1 MLRSFSLNL
10 LALAALGLGAFNL
23 LGLYTS
29 LRNYS
34 FLNQLPLAVPLA
46 YLLACR
52 AIWAVIWGVLAFG
65 VGRRVA
71 WARTAMLAGSA
82 LYLAHGWVNRLVWGR
97 SDYLATIQPWAAAV
111 GVLGVALAW
120 GIVLSYPHWGEGPR

>member
-1 MLRSFSLNL
+1 MRRSFSLAVL
-10 LALAALGLGAFNL
+10 ALACLALAAFNGLGAVSEVQHYPYL
-23 LGLYTS
+23 A
-29 LRNYS
+29 
-34 FLNQLPLAVPLA
+34 QLPLDVPLA

-65 VGRRVA
+65 VGRRLA

-97 SDYLATIQPWAAAV
+97 SDYLATTQPWAAAA

>member
-1 MLRSFSLNL
+1 MPRSISLTL
-10 LALAALGLGAFNL
+10 LALTALGLGAFNL
-23 LGLYTS
+23 LGLYTG

-34 FLNQLPLAVPLA
+34 FLNQLPLDVPLA

-65 VGRRVA
+65 VGRRLA

-97 SDYLATIQPWAAAV
+97 SDYLATTQPWAAAV

-120 GIVLSYPHWGEGPR
+120 GIVLSYRHWGEGPR